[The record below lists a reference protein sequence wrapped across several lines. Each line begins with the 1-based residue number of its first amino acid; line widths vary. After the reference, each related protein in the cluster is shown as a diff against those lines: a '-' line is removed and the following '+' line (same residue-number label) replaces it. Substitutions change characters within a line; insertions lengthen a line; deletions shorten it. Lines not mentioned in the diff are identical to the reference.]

1 MNWISNE
8 TENDYIKREL
18 SAEETPS
25 NILVIEEKV
34 IIISQTVLFTKPNIT
49 VIIVMNSCLFKC
61 YYFYR
66 YYTLSI

>member
-25 NILVIEEKV
+25 NILVFEEKV

-49 VIIVMNSCLFKC
+49 VIKYLNVLLQKQK
-61 YYFYR
+61 
-66 YYTLSI
+66 